1 MPRRMFLYDPIKL
14 FSNSL
19 ILSRIIGVIQ
29 DYYLEELLIKIGWM
43 HFLKTLFGTDTHAHT
58 SPSATAGDRDE
69 FASWWPRNATG
80 AGWDGQHAS
89 QRTSAQVAQY
99 SACASEPQP

>member
-43 HFLKTLFGTDTHAHT
+43 HFLKTLFVTDTHAHT
-58 SPSATAGDRDE
+58 QTQNRILFETDLGP
-69 FASWWPRNATG
+69 N
-80 AGWDGQHAS
+80 
-89 QRTSAQVAQY
+89 RTHSILR
-99 SACASEPQP
+99 SDT